1 MAIFNGTAN
10 SETLTRTLAANIVAG
25 LDGNDRQF
33 GDDGPSLIDGGDGHD
48 KIDGGFGNI
57 VLICGAG
64 NNEDNEGEVAGPRAN
79 CQVPLFNVF
88 RPF

>member
-1 MAIFNGTAN
+1 MAIFNGTAH
-10 SETLTRTLAANIVAG
+10 SETLTRTLAANIIAG

-33 GDDGPSLIDGGDGHD
+33 GDDGPSLLAGDGHD
-48 KIDGGFGNI
+48 SIDGN
-57 VLICGAG
+57 
-64 NNEDNEGEVAGPRAN
+64 NEDNEDNEGEVAGPRAN

>member
-10 SETLTRTLAANIVAG
+10 SETLTRTLAANIIAG

-33 GDDGPSLIDGGDGHD
+33 GDDGPSLLAGGDGHD
-48 KIDGGFGNI
+48 SIDGN
-57 VLICGAG
+57 
-64 NNEDNEGEVAGPRAN
+64 NEDNEDNEGEVAGPRAN